1 MSPAK
6 QLTIDEAL
14 SKAKKAVKL
23 RQHALAAE
31 LYGAVLRKQPNHPVA
46 KKALRKLERQLQRG
60 SSASVVTTEPD
71 PERTEE
77 LVALVRL
84 GHMEQVEL
92 TSRELLRH
100 YPRSVLLLNFLG
112 IALQRQGKLS
122 QAVEVLDKAIEL
134 KSDVVDS
141 HSNRGIALKE
151 LGRAEGALAS
161 YDRAIELQPDFPEA
175 HFNRGN
181 VLLGLGRFDEAAES
195 YEQAI
200 AIRQDFSEAHRS
212 LSTLKHYTP
221 DDAQVDLMERLF
233 AAANT
238 SDADRM
244 ELGFALAK
252 AHEDLGD
259 IDTSFDF
266 LTEGNDLRK
275 QVQHYDIEDDRKLF
289 AEIKSLF
296 SAAGPSPV
304 AAQQSTSP
312 IRPVFI
318 VGMLRSGTSLV
329 EQILA
334 SHSQVHGAGE
344 LDAMTRLAS
353 PLLSDLIEQQD
364 SMQLRGLPD
373 ADSDELR
380 NAYLDTLGELGV
392 TERIITD
399 KMPLNFRWIG
409 FILSALPD
417 AKIIHLNRDPMA
429 TCWSVY
435 KHYFPDPCLFAYDL
449 EDLAKF
455 YRLYVDLMAFWR
467 ERYRDS
473 IYDLDYERLTENQE
487 SETRELLAFC
497 DLGWEDRCIDFHETA
512 RQVRTMSAA
521 QVRKQLYKGSSEAWK
536 KFEHRLQPLIKAE
549 LPRSD

>member
-1 MSPAK
+1 LSPAK
-6 QLTIDEAL
+6 QLSIDEAL

-31 LYGAVLRKQPNHPVA
+31 LYGAVLRAQPNHPVA
-46 KKALRKLERQLQRG
+46 KKSLRKLERQLQRG
-60 SSASVVTTEPD
+60 ALASAANTEPD
-71 PERTEE
+71 AEQTNE

-92 TSRELLRH
+92 TTRELLRD

-134 KSDVVDS
+134 KPDVVDS

-151 LGRAEGALAS
+151 LGRAEAALAS

-200 AIRQDFSEAHRS
+200 AIRQDFAEAHRS

-221 DDAQVDLMERLF
+221 DDTQVDLMERLF
-233 AAANT
+233 NAANT
-238 SDADRM
+238 NDVDRM

-252 AHEDLGD
+252 AHEDLGH
-259 IDTSFDF
+259 IDTSFNF
-266 LTEGNDLRK
+266 LKEGNQLRK
-275 QVQHYDIEDDRKLF
+275 QVQHYDIEDDKKLF
-289 AEIKSLF
+289 AEIRGLF
-296 SAAGPSPV
+296 AETGPSRAGFPER
-304 AAQQSTSP
+304 TPP
-312 IRPVFI
+312 ISPVFI

-334 SHSQVHGAGE
+334 SHSQVYGAGE

-353 PLLSDLIEQQD
+353 PLLSDLIEKHD
-364 SMQLRGLPD
+364 GIKLRGLAD
-373 ADSDELR
+373 ADADKLR
-380 NAYLDTLGELGV
+380 SAYLDTLGELGV
-392 TERIITD
+392 SETIITD

-409 FILSALPD
+409 FILSAFPD
-417 AKIIHLNRDPMA
+417 AKIIHLNRDPIA

-449 EDLAKF
+449 EDLAEF
-455 YRLYVDLMAFWR
+455 YKLYVGLMAFWR
-467 ERYRDS
+467 ERYPDS
-473 IYDLDYERLTENQE
+473 IYDLNYECLTENQE
-487 SETRELLAFC
+487 AETRALLTFC
-497 DLGWEDRCIDFHETA
+497 DLGWEDQCIDFHETE
-512 RQVRTMSAA
+512 RQVRTMSSA
-521 QVRKQLYKGSSEAWK
+521 QVRRQLYKGSSEAWK
-536 KFEHRLQPLIKAE
+536 KYQHRLQPLIKAE
-549 LPRSD
+549 LPRSG